1 MPNTKARLL
10 IVDDEPSIR
19 NSLSLVLAEIGYP
32 VRSAEDGLSALLELR
47 NDVPDI
53 LITDLNM
60 PGMSGFELLAVV
72 RRRFPSIHTI
82 AMSGAFCGNEVP
94 SGVAADAFYQKGSSV
109 GSLLRM
115 MEAAPRPERMVSRH
129 PAPSDFIWIQPGG
142 QDDREEACATIACPE
157 CERTFQLRVGGE
169 GGAIRETG
177 CVHCHA
183 PIRYAL
189 AEAAERAP
197 GQGMRSTPRKEKPE
211 DAQQAYC

>member
-19 NSLSLVLAEIGYP
+19 MSMALILAEIGYH
-32 VRSAEDGLSALLELR
+32 VRSAEDGLSALHELR
-47 NDVPDI
+47 IETADI

-60 PGMSGFELLAVV
+60 PGMSGFELLGVV
-72 RRRFPSIHTI
+72 RRRYPAIHTI
-82 AMSGAFCGNEVP
+82 AMSGAFSGNEVP

-115 MEAAPRPERMVSRH
+115 MEAAPRPERMTPRH
-129 PAPSDFIWIQPGG
+129 PDASDFIWIQPDGQGG
-142 QDDREEACATIACPE
+142 REEVCATVACPE
-157 CERTFQLRVGGE
+157 CERTFQLPVDGM
-169 GGAIRETG
+169 GGAVRETG

-189 AEAAERAP
+189 AGTADQAR
-197 GQGMRSTPRKEKPE
+197 GQRIQSS
-211 DAQQAYC
+211 AQGQA

>member
-19 NSLSLVLAEIGYP
+19 ISMSLVLAEIGYH
-32 VRSAEDGLSALLELR
+32 VRSAEDGLSALHELR

-82 AMSGAFCGNEVP
+82 AMSGAFSGNEVP

-115 MEAAPRPERMVSRH
+115 MEAAPRPERMTPRH
-129 PAPSDFIWIQPGG
+129 PAPSDFIWIQPDG
-142 QDDREEACATIACPE
+142 QSDREEACATVACPE
-157 CERTFQLRVGGE
+157 CQRTFQLLVGGE
-169 GGAIRETG
+169 GGAVRETG

-197 GQGMRSTPRKEKPE
+197 GQVMRNSQRKEKPE

>member
-1 MPNTKARLL
+1 MPNTKAKVL

-19 NSLSLVLAEIGYP
+19 ISLSLVLAEIGYQ
-32 VRSAEDGLSALLELR
+32 VRCAEDGLSALLELR
-47 NDVPDI
+47 NEIPDI

-94 SGVAADAFYQKGSSV
+94 SGVAADSFYQKGSSV

-115 MEAAPRPERMVSRH
+115 MEAVPRPERMTPRH
-129 PAPSDFIWIQPGG
+129 ADASDFIWIQPDG
-142 QDDREEACATIACPE
+142 QGANEEVCAMVACPE
-157 CERTFQLRVGGE
+157 CERTFRLLVDGVGG
-169 GGAIRETG
+169 AVRETG

-189 AEAAERAP
+189 ATTAEQAR
-197 GQGMRSTPRKEKPE
+197 GQRIQRS
-211 DAQQAYC
+211 A

>member
-19 NSLSLVLAEIGYP
+19 SSMALVLAEIGYH
-32 VRSAEDGLSALLELR
+32 VRSAEDGLSALHELR

-72 RRRFPSIHTI
+72 RRRYPAIHTI

-94 SGVAADAFYQKGSSV
+94 SGVAADAFYQKGSSM

-115 MEAAPRPERMVSRH
+115 MESAPRPERITPRH
-129 PAPSDFIWIQPGG
+129 PTSLDLIWVQADG
-142 QDDREEACATIACPE
+142 QSASEEACATIACPE
-157 CERTFQLRVGGE
+157 CERTFKLFVGGE
-169 GGAIRETG
+169 GGAVRETG

-183 PIRYAL
+183 PIRYVL
-189 AEAAERAP
+189 AEAAERTP
-197 GQGMRSTPRKEKPE
+197 GQVMPSTSRKDRPE

>member
-1 MPNTKARLL
+1 MPNTKAKVL
-10 IVDDEPSIR
+10 IVDDESSIR
-19 NSLSLVLAEIGYP
+19 ISMSLVLAEIGYQ
-32 VRSAEDGLSALLELR
+32 VRCAEDGLTALLELR
-47 NDVPDI
+47 NEIPDI

-94 SGVAADAFYQKGSSV
+94 SGVVADAFYQKGSSV

-115 MEAAPRPERMVSRH
+115 MEAAPRPERMTPRH
-129 PAPSDFIWIQPGG
+129 PGASDFIWIQPDRQG
-142 QDDREEACATIACPE
+142 DREEASATVACPE
-157 CERTFQLRVGGE
+157 CERTFQLVVGKE
-169 GGAIRETG
+169 GGAVRETG

-189 AEAAERAP
+189 AEAA
-197 GQGMRSTPRKEKPE
+197 GQARGQRIQSS
-211 DAQQAYC
+211 AQGQA

>member
-94 SGVAADAFYQKGSSV
+94 SGVAADAFYQKGSSPADKTTAKR
-109 GSLLRM
+109 L
-115 MEAAPRPERMVSRH
+115 APRL
-129 PAPSDFIWIQPGG
+129 PARS
-142 QDDREEACATIACPE
+142 ASALSSCAS
-157 CERTFQLRVGGE
+157 
-169 GGAIRETG
+169 
-177 CVHCHA
+177 
-183 PIRYAL
+183 
-189 AEAAERAP
+189 AERAARFARL
-197 GQGMRSTPRKEKPE
+197 GASTAMLRF
-211 DAQQAYC
+211 ATL

>member
-1 MPNTKARLL
+1 M
-10 IVDDEPSIR
+10 
-19 NSLSLVLAEIGYP
+19 SLVLAEIGYH
-32 VRSAEDGLSALLELR
+32 VRTAEDGLSALLEMR
-47 NDVPDI
+47 NEIPEI

-72 RRRFPSIHTI
+72 RRRFPAMLTI

-115 MEAAPRPERMVSRH
+115 MEAAPRPERMTPRH
-129 PAPSDFIWIQPGG
+129 ADASNFIWIQPGG
-142 QDDREEACATIACPE
+142 QDASKEACATVACPE
-157 CERTFQLRVGGE
+157 CERSFQLLI
-169 GGAIRETG
+169 GGAGGAVRETG

-189 AEAAERAP
+189 APAADQAR
-197 GQGMRSTPRKEKPE
+197 GQGIQSS
-211 DAQQAYC
+211 AQGEA

>member
-1 MPNTKARLL
+1 
-10 IVDDEPSIR
+10 
-19 NSLSLVLAEIGYP
+19 
-32 VRSAEDGLSALLELR
+32 LR